1 LSPSYT
7 VHVYGRHA
15 ARGRKGG
22 MRGKRG
28 EKVRRKKRMVGGMGR
43 KDFEGKAKVE
53 INNKIIKELK
63 VIRN

>member
-1 LSPSYT
+1 
-7 VHVYGRHA
+7 
-15 ARGRKGG
+15 